1 MLFLIEGGTDVL
13 LDPLRFYPSR
23 FNDRRRALRLLAS
36 LTLPLQSLISWNRGF
51 GHCCFSLNLIEYQV
65 SEQKWVYIV
74 CLFLWS
80 APEVHTLNLFDI
92 LQDKTPVRE
101 EKIKEQE
108 KGLQDFLKETVSK
121 KNDKS
126 ESILDRSA

>member
-1 MLFLIEGGTDVL
+1 MLFLTEGRTEALWDPPVFLPIPAHLPEVCSEAPFPTAL
-13 LDPLRFYPSR
+13 L
-23 FNDRRRALRLLAS
+23 
-36 LTLPLQSLISWNRGF
+36 LQNLISWDCGF

-80 APEVHTLNLFDI
+80 TPEIHTLNLFDI

-108 KGLQDFLKETVSK
+108 KGLQDFLKEGVS
-121 KNDKS
+121 
-126 ESILDRSA
+126 